1 MDTVLVDRCNV
12 MTFISTV
19 DGFSRFES
27 WFRYDG
33 NSGETPS
40 LFKLIEILAFIPAI
54 DGRFFLPTI
63 FTRLSWSS

>member
-1 MDTVLVDRCNV
+1 MDTVLVDRSNI
-12 MTFISTV
+12 MTFIPTV
-19 DGFSRFES
+19 DGSSRES
-27 WFRYDG
+27 WFLYDA

-54 DGRFFLPTI
+54 DSRFFLPTI